1 MGRPPSRARRG
12 EGKVYKRGRL
22 WSIRW
27 TENGERRYSGGYL
40 SEDNAKKV
48 LAIVGL
54 NIQAG
59 RPGWS
64 NFVPRR
70 RLSCQPSG
78 HWLTSGSRT
87 AAPRDGAQWMTID
100 GAGIATSRPCSLT
113 GPRTRRSTPAFSI
126 G

>member
-40 SEDNAKKV
+40 SEVNAKKV
-48 LAIVGL
+48 LAVVGL

-59 RPGWS
+59 RQGLEQIRPATNAPDLPTFGSLVDDWFADRRAKGRRS
-64 NFVPRR
+64 VDDDRR
-70 RLSCQPSG
+70 RWNRHL
-78 HWLTSGSRT
+78 
-87 AAPRDGAQWMTID
+87 AP
-100 GAGIATSRPCSLT
+100 L
-113 GPRTRRSTPAFSI
+113 
-126 G
+126 

>member
-1 MGRPPSRARRG
+1 MHTDFICVCISTNHTNPRRHWPEALRASEGAVPARGRPGARARRG

-48 LAIVGL
+48 LAVVGL

-59 RPGWS
+59 RPGLEQIRPAKAPDLPTFGS
-64 NFVPRR
+64 LVDE
-70 RLSCQPSG
+70 
-78 HWLTSGSRT
+78 WL
-87 AAPRDGAQWMTID
+87 AD
-100 GAGIATSRPCSLT
+100 
-113 GPRTRRSTPAFSI
+113 
-126 G
+126 